1 MDETPKLVLTGSGIK
16 TISHLSLEAK
26 QSIENANHV
35 LFLVNEPVMEQYIK
49 KLNNEHENLED
60 LYFKASTREEAYTNI
75 TDKIVSSCLNKKGQ
89 TCVVIYGHPTVFA
102 KPGLDAVKKLK
113 AISIKSHILPAIST
127 EDCLFADLEI
137 NPGLQGCLSIDA
149 TEFLLRNYSN
159 TPYSHLVLWQPGMI
173 GSKTHE
179 FHSMRKQLL
188 SSLYKKLNCCYPKEH
203 PIVLYEAAIYPGLKP
218 LIQQTALYNL
228 PEYDFNTLTTLYIP
242 PLQKADKNKQLI
254 DDLKIDYIEV

>member
-1 MDETPKLVLTGSGIK
+1 
-16 TISHLSLEAK
+16 
-26 QSIENANHV
+26 
-35 LFLVNEPVMEQYIK
+35 
-49 KLNNEHENLED
+49 
-60 LYFKASTREEAYTNI
+60 
-75 TDKIVSSCLNKKGQ
+75 
-89 TCVVIYGHPTVFA
+89 
-102 KPGLDAVKKLK
+102 
-113 AISIKSHILPAIST
+113 
-127 EDCLFADLEI
+127 
-137 NPGLQGCLSIDA
+137 
-149 TEFLLRNYSN
+149 
-159 TPYSHLVLWQPGMI
+159 MI